1 MQLLSRVNPKARVAI
16 GLPGTMAQQ
25 PAVAAKIAECISE
38 FSNLETMLP
47 VTLAFLL
54 SSDAKTALAMWGA
67 LENRAAQL
75 RMLDAAAED
84 VLDAERY
91 DCLSVLLL
99 RFIKPCMRERDK
111 FAHWSWGYSI
121 DVPNKLLLTDPLEKA
136 KVQWTYINPPR
147 TPEFDKSKLYVVGV
161 DDLGRSVSRINDAAE
176 LLELFMK
183 GIWAEPP
190 PAVRDQYH
198 QKLCSEPRFASLL
211 QAHRDRNKTPPS
223 QPLSQPLNLS
233 GEA

>member
-16 GLPGTMAQQ
+16 GLPDTMTRQ

-54 SSDAKTALAMWGA
+54 SSDAQTALAMWGA

-75 RMLDAAAED
+75 RMLDAAAEE
-84 VLDAERY
+84 VLDTDRY
-91 DCLSVLLL
+91 DCLSVLMA
-99 RFIKPCMRERDK
+99 RFIRPAMKERDR

-121 DVPNKLLLTDPLEKA
+121 DLPDKLLLADPLEKA
-136 KVQWTYINPPR
+136 KVQWTAINPPR
-147 TPEFDKSKLYVVGV
+147 TPQFDKSKVYVVGV
-161 DDLGRSVSRINDAAE
+161 ADIGRSISRINDAAE

-183 GIWAEPP
+183 SIWAEPP
-190 PAVRDQYH
+190 PSERDRYH
-198 QKLCSEPRFASLL
+198 RQLCSEPRFASLL
-211 QAHRDRNKTPPS
+211 QVHHDRNKNPPS
-223 QPLSQPLNLS
+223 QPQEPPPDQS
-233 GEA
+233 GN